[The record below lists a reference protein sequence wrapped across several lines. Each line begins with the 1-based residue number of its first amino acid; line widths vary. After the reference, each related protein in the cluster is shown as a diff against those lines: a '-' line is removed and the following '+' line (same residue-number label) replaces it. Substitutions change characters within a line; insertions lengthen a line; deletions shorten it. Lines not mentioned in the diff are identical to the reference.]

1 MTVLDFVTDAYF
13 IAGIISEVESPS
25 AQQGS
30 RAVTRLNDIMASLAE
45 DGIDL
50 GYNPKSS
57 VSDTLDLPL
66 GHVEGLKALL
76 AVKLCSANGVPIPG
90 SALEDAERCYNRLLG
105 QAVSMQIERAQSNT
119 LPCGENQ
126 HYGYDITRGY

>member
-1 MTVLDFVTDAYF
+1 MTVLDFITDAYF

-25 AQQGS
+25 AQQGQK
-30 RAVTRLNDIMASLAE
+30 AVARLNDLMASLAE

-50 GYNPKSS
+50 GYNPKAS
-57 VSDTLDLPL
+57 VADTLDLPL
-66 GHVEGLKALL
+66 GAIEGLKALL

-90 SALEDAERCYNRLLG
+90 SALEDADRCRDRLLG
-105 QAVSMQIERAQSNT
+105 QAVSMQIERAQSAT

-126 HYGYDITRGY
+126 RYGWDIITG